1 MHKHQHGDC
10 VTKTKGRRLVSIC
23 VYFRLNEW
31 NLMIIHTANV
41 SQYIPVTDN
50 CVCRQVYR
58 RRRLKK
64 DLGKWHRYRCQRT
77 RQACIGRKCLWIFFS
92 SSVVHICVWSMSG
105 PIVPDSIPM
114 EWTHECD
121 VIRPSV
127 AAYCKP
133 QCQ

>member
-1 MHKHQHGDC
+1 MFVDRFIGDEGLKKISENG
-10 VTKTKGRRLVSIC
+10 T
-23 VYFRLNEW
+23 
-31 NLMIIHTANV
+31 
-41 SQYIPVTDN
+41 VTD
-50 CVCRQVYR
+50 VKELVKRALDVSVY
-58 RRRLKK
+58 
-64 DLGKWHRYRCQRT
+64 GF
-77 RQACIGRKCLWIFFS
+77 FFS